1 MERINKRRGLRG
13 VIVAILSIIFVGFM
27 PSLGSVQAMTF
38 DANRP
43 VTWNQGSAPYSGNS
57 FAYCSEGTFG
67 PCACGI
73 HSIAYLL
80 LKTEYWEMGK
90 IPTDAYALS
99 QQYNIG
105 SNYKGTPSYNW
116 SKITEAT
123 NGKVKYVGDH
133 WPQNNSTAHEII
145 REEYVKGNFMIL
157 SVKVGGTG
165 HLIAVDYVDADGNI
179 VILDSAINAK
189 YLTQMDGNGY
199 VRDIKVFSSDEVKSF
214 EAAKYWE
221 GDAVGQAGRNREINA
236 LKEELA
242 LLELEMKQAEIELQ
256 KEKAEQELAEQ
267 ALREQEAKSEAAK
280 ENVLELVSTL
290 KEEREVV
297 ADKDIESLEIPK
309 QVPVTEI
316 ETETINE

>member
-13 VIVAILSIIFVGFM
+13 VIVAMLSIIFVGFM

-43 VTWNQGSAPYSGNS
+43 VTWNQGSAPYAGNS

-67 PCACGI
+67 PCACGV
-73 HSIAYLL
+73 HSIAYVL
-80 LKTEYWEMGK
+80 LKSEYWEMGK
-90 IPTDAYALS
+90 LPTDAYALS
-99 QQYNIG
+99 QEYNIG
-105 SNYKGTPSYNW
+105 SNYKGIPSYNW

-145 REEYVKGNFMIL
+145 RDEYVKGNFMIL
-157 SVKVGGTG
+157 SVKVGGVG
-165 HLIAVDYVDADGNI
+165 HLIAVDYVDEDGNI

-221 GDAVGQAGRNREINA
+221 GDAVGQVGRTRELNA

-256 KEKAEQELAEQ
+256 KEKV
-267 ALREQEAKSEAAK
+267 EQEAKSEAAK
-280 ENVLELVSTL
+280 ESVLELVSTL
-290 KEEREVV
+290 KEEREVE

-309 QVPVTEI
+309 QVPATEI
-316 ETETINE
+316 ETETETINE